1 MINSMVIWIQMFL
14 RNQRG
19 QDMIEYALISGLIAA
34 TLIGVGV
41 LLFGDALD
49 SMAAGIGNCID
60 FESSTNCDPLA

>member
-1 MINSMVIWIQMFL
+1 MLNSMVIWLQMFL

-49 SMAAGIGNCID
+49 SMAEGIGNCID